1 MNKDL
6 IKKELYKQKP
16 DADFNYEE
24 SGFKNYSC
32 LLIID
37 GIEEIIEFYIP
48 LKECDFEEVVPAQ
61 LLIRWIK

>member
-24 SGFKNYSC
+24 GGFKNYSC
-32 LLIID
+32 LLVID
-37 GIEEIIEFYIP
+37 GVEEIIEFYIP